1 MTMEGLR
8 LVPLS
13 AYHIDCRTLEVE
25 PGASLEE
32 IKQAYRDQTKVWHP
46 DRFTNDLRLQKKAEE
61 KIKQISLAYRRL
73 CGLSPYEQQAPRPAV
88 LRSSSD
94 WAIAFFALGRALRN
108 TLTVILKPFVWLIR
122 TAAAICNG
130 IFQWCC
136 RERKSLANA
145 TSAFVLGFGFGV
157 WFLPRDSETWMKV
170 TSLFQGNI
178 EKNGTAQVV
187 GEAAAAAPTASPNT
201 AVTATPSPQVEA
213 SLPPWS
219 FGANSDLTIDL
230 ASQNVFVTPAFGRSE
245 QELTGELSSP
255 FESAHTQDGQQSVGE
270 DYAERMGH
278 GSYIPISF
286 VSQEST
292 LYFALAYND
301 IEHEQQTN
309 ADQPE
314 VLPWSR
320 KIHVQPHSI
329 VTRQQP
335 DENTEANHAH
345 PAVTESPHAATRWTG
360 VTSVA
365 RSGVTLEKELDESK
379 RPANHVSI
387 KPLQVHRVPSEGP
400 TTAVAKPVTTYAPRP
415 EYPEEARSRRIA
427 GSGVCVVSVDPLTG
441 RVRDTSMAESTGSLL
456 LDKSVLRTLRTW
468 KFKPGTVSEVS
479 VPVEFTRDEER

>member
-1 MTMEGLR
+1 M
-8 LVPLS
+8 
-13 AYHIDCRTLEVE
+13 
-25 PGASLEE
+25 
-32 IKQAYRDQTKVWHP
+32 
-46 DRFTNDLRLQKKAEE
+46 
-61 KIKQISLAYRRL
+61 
-73 CGLSPYEQQAPRPAV
+73 
-88 LRSSSD
+88 
-94 WAIAFFALGRALRN
+94 
-108 TLTVILKPFVWLIR
+108 ILKPFVWLIR
-122 TAAAICNG
+122 TAVAICDC

-136 RERKSLANA
+136 RERKSLAIA

-157 WFLPRDSETWMKV
+157 WFLPRDSETWRKI
-170 TSLFQGNI
+170 TSLLEGNI
-178 EKNGTAQVV
+178 EKNGTAQVAV
-187 GEAAAAAPTASPNT
+187 GEAAAAAPTGSPNT
-201 AVTATPSPQVEA
+201 AVTATPSAQVEA

-230 ASQNVFVTPAFGRSE
+230 ASQNVPPAFGRSE
-245 QELTGELSSP
+245 QELTGEVSSP
-255 FESAHTQDGQQSVGE
+255 FESPHEQDGQQSIGE
-270 DYAERMGH
+270 DYAERMGN

-286 VSQEST
+286 ASQEST

-301 IEHEQQTN
+301 IEHGQPIN
-309 ADQPE
+309 ADEPD

-320 KIHVQPHSI
+320 KIHFQPRSI
-329 VTRQQP
+329 VTGQQP
-335 DENTEANHAH
+335 EENTETNHAH

-365 RSGVTLEKELDESK
+365 RSGVTPEKELNERK
-379 RPANHVSI
+379 RPANQVSL
-387 KPLQVHRVPSEGP
+387 KPLQVRRVPSEGS
-400 TTAVAKPVTTYAPRP
+400 TTAVAKAVTSYAPRP